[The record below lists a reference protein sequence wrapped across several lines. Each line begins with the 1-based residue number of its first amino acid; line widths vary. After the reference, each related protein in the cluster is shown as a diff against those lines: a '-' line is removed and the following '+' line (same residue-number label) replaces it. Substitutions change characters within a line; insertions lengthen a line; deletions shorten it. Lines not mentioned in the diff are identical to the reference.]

1 MKTIALWIIGC
12 VALTAIGC
20 TERTDKRTELP
31 LNRIDTAKLR
41 PELKAV
47 VRAYIKA
54 HRQYKTFLLA
64 PTELPADDWSVYPET
79 YFLIGPAFDG
89 LYNGGEFGFVES
101 YPTSYFDLDGH
112 IVFVKTTQEDLTIP
126 DKAAIDTY
134 NRLAE
139 PQDTFDKGTPTPYV
153 HPIKSYI
160 FKAWVVETGFKTTTK
175 LLSTRADTLATVKRV
190 PCNLPN
196 MELLY
201 SNSKARKPRHAT
213 KKDTTLNDTAAA
225 DSI

>member
-12 VALTAIGC
+12 LALTAIGC
-20 TERTDKRTELP
+20 TERTEKRTELP

-89 LYNGGEFGFVES
+89 LYNGGEFTLGTS
-101 YPTSYFDLDGH
+101 YPTSYFLLNGRT
-112 IVFVKTTQEDLTIP
+112 ILVKTLQEEFVVFVTQ
-126 DKAAIDTY
+126 
-134 NRLAE
+134 N
-139 PQDTFDKGTPTPYV
+139 
-153 HPIKSYI
+153 
-160 FKAWVVETGFKTTTK
+160 
-175 LLSTRADTLATVKRV
+175 TR
-190 PCNLPN
+190 
-196 MELLY
+196 
-201 SNSKARKPRHAT
+201 
-213 KKDTTLNDTAAA
+213 
-225 DSI
+225 

>member
-12 VALTAIGC
+12 LALTAIGC
-20 TERTDKRTELP
+20 TERTDKRPELP
-31 LNRIDTAKLR
+31 LNRIDTAKLK
-41 PELKAV
+41 PELKTV

-112 IVFVKTTQEDLTIP
+112 IVFVKTIQEDLTIL
-126 DKAAIDTY
+126 DKAAIDAY

-139 PQDTFDKGTPTPYV
+139 PQDTFGKDTPTPYV
-153 HPIKSYI
+153 YPIKSYLL
-160 FKAWVVETGFKTTTK
+160 KAWVMRTGHKRTAE
-175 LLSTRADTLATVKRV
+175 LLSTRADTFATIKRI

-196 MELLY
+196 KELLY
-201 SNSKARKPRHAT
+201 SNRKARKSRHAI
-213 KKDTTLNDTAAA
+213 KKDTTLSNIPVT